1 MSKEILI
8 VDDNPQERKLADV
21 YFSKEGYS
29 VDLAKDSLEAKAK
42 LAQKKYD
49 LVITDIMMPIESGR
63 DLAIYIKKHYGTPVI
78 LASAYV
84 PSISEQKK
92 YIRATGALGFIIK
105 RLLPY
110 KVEEV
115 LQERNIMLGYCA

>member
-1 MSKEILI
+1 MPKEILI
-8 VDDNPQERKLADV
+8 VDDSPQERKMADI

-29 VDLAKDSLEAKAK
+29 VDLAKDAIEAKAR
-42 LAQKKYD
+42 LAQKHYD

-63 DLAIYIKKHYGTPVI
+63 ELAIYIKKYYGTPVI

-84 PSISEQKK
+84 PTLSEQQR
-92 YIRATGALGFIIK
+92 YIKVTGALGFIVK

-115 LQERNIMLGYCA
+115 LQERNIMIGYCA